1 VFPLTN
7 DYDLIQRELGAGAE
21 AIDFDEC
28 GYRLGNRD
36 YSEDE
41 GRQYAE
47 LAEGTRGIPDEASI
61 VPDGLASCARE
72 FDRAEEDRS
81 RSIIFATDN
90 EVNGE
95 PIFTLEEA
103 TQRVADREIDLYPFY
118 PGAFEC
124 GPRCFEELESATE
137 DQDGELY
144 ESSDPEAIPSIIDQM
159 QKNRTER
166 LGAAPSVVRTDHR
179 TGDVRDR

>member
-1 VFPLTN
+1 
-7 DYDLIQRELGAGAE
+7 
-21 AIDFDEC
+21 
-28 GYRLGNRD
+28 
-36 YSEDE
+36 
-41 GRQYAE
+41 
-47 LAEGTRGIPDEASI
+47 PDEASI
-61 VPDGLASCARE
+61 VPDGLASCAQE

-103 TQRVADREIDLYPFY
+103 TQRVADREIDLYTFY

-144 ESSDPEAIPSIIDQM
+144 ESSDPEAIRPIIRRPASCSPSSAWWGSWCSDGGPADAP
-159 QKNRTER
+159 RAHDAAVGDR
-166 LGAAPSVVRTDHR
+166 PAVRRDADPVRGAAGAPSAPAPDVGAPPADGAAAAGRGAAPGHP
-179 TGDVRDR
+179 